1 MNYIDK
7 LRDKYFEKINY
18 HSASFSPRFR
28 RDVMAR
34 NAFMTACRGVF
45 TTHMIGES
53 LNKSHST
60 VVHAT
65 KIHDSNSKFSAEYR
79 EYYMQA
85 KKIIDHAM
93 ATYASAPGQR
103 GLSSTKLDLMILE
116 KDLKQAQKDIKDL
129 KNMVLSLRSKI
140 DVIQ

>member
-18 HSASFSPRFR
+18 HSSSFSPRFR

-65 KIHDSNSKFSAEYR
+65 KIHDSNAKFSAEYR

-85 KKIIDHAM
+85 KKVVENAM
-93 ATYASAPGQR
+93 TTYTADPGR
-103 GLSSTKLDLMILE
+103 KGLSSTKLDLMILANE
-116 KDLKQAQKDIKDL
+116 LNQAQKDIKDL

-140 DVIQ
+140 DVIE